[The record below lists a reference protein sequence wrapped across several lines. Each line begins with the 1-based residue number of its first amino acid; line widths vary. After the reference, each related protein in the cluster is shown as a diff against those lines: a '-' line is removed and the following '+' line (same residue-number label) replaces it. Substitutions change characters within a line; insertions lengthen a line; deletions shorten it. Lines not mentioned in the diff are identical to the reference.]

1 MALAERRN
9 YKDFVSVFSCQSWEM
24 LKVFV
29 AKCYFNVTDLLM
41 IKTIANFVFFICLY
55 KTAVN
60 QSHRNVKI
68 NLKLAFLYISLVV
81 E

>member
-24 LKVFV
+24 LKVF
-29 AKCYFNVTDLLM
+29 AAQCYFNVIDVLM
-41 IKTIANFVFFICLY
+41 IKKSQTLFFSCLY

-68 NLKLAFLYISLVV
+68 
-81 E
+81 